1 MRQKEKPLSRVCCT
15 FVPTFDSF
23 ENNDKQFIKFII
35 NLNTVI
41 MRIFT
46 KSLLVLVMLCIAGA
60 MSAKKEV
67 VQEGVENLVKSH
79 DYSVAQT
86 NHGWMGGLPD
96 GVTVSVDNQA
106 GYLMI
111 DNPSDEGDNYT
122 IQLLC
127 ATGVT
132 YKAGSDYKIV
142 ITYTWE
148 VAQGD
153 DTSKDVWFE
162 AFTSWG
168 GRHGQWTTITA
179 GAQDHTATLNW
190 TNLPTSSNP
199 NDGGVMIQ
207 CRKAKGVLKIKKVDV
222 YEVNPKTIEYE
233 WVDVNVAEA
242 YKKEYPSTVVTKVPL
257 DGEIVVESPAKAAE
271 GGQEWDTQFFIQA
284 KQTIPAGKVIKLSFE
299 YKASSAQNVGTQCHE
314 KAGNYIHWQA
324 LSTGYEDFGTN
335 WKTYDQLFTIPS
347 QCDGQ
352 PHMDGENYAG
362 FDNNFQSIAF
372 NLTKDAAMTYYFRN
386 IKIQLDNDDII
397 DELRPE
403 YRPET
408 AVSVD
413 VEINDTD
420 PAIVAKK
427 TALLTAINRAKDA
440 DRTNKTKASMKA
452 LDDAIT
458 EGYKLFAPEAQKK
471 TITVTIPVTVKQD
484 LTFKTEDYCTA
495 QWTEADKTLSWGT
508 GGWGNADW
516 TFMAAQNVSGDVT
529 EWTKMHL
536 KATDFVNSKENKLKV
551 VFKEN
556 DGSNPPAG
564 PTTEFVVEFGED
576 GVAEI
581 DLAAADWK
589 CDRTKLQ
596 DLTVYGM
603 ERTDATVAATV
614 KVTEAWLEKKGEDK
628 VEDQVV
634 DKSREE
640 ILAQLTAGAQA
651 IRVAII
657 NLEDRPAPAAEA
669 EVPAGWKSVIKNGTF
684 ETEDMSSFFI
694 VEPDGEGLRQ
704 AVREDYAGKDDHYA
718 AVVRSKDNPATD
730 WDAQIFFKANEMI
743 PVGKKIHVEFDY
755 RSDVAGQADTQ
766 CHNQPTQY
774 IHWACVGSPN
784 FKDEWQHYTY
794 DTTIPTQC
802 DGTTADGGY
811 LKNFQ
816 TIAFNLSK
824 NKKATTFY
832 IDNVI
837 FWVEDDA
844 TIINSVE
851 TTNGESEYFDLQ
863 GRRVAQPGKGLYIKN
878 GKVVLVK

>member
-1 MRQKEKPLSRVCCT
+1 
-15 FVPTFDSF
+15 
-23 ENNDKQFIKFII
+23 
-35 NLNTVI
+35 
-41 MRIFT
+41 
-46 KSLLVLVMLCIAGA
+46 MLCIAGV
-60 MSAKKEV
+60 MSAKKVV
-67 VQEGVENLVKSH
+67 VQEGVKQLVRTIDYGAGASYGWNQCPSGASLAVQDGCLVIDNTSTDGDFYTFQFFAFDGVPYHAGSTYELRITYKFVDGDDNANNNAVWLRLGSWDGTPTHYGVSLPASDEFTTKVETWENYYGDV
-79 DYSVAQT
+79 
-86 NHGWMGGLPD
+86 NGGLMWQ
-96 GVTVSVDNQA
+96 S
-106 GYLMI
+106 
-111 DNPSDEGDNYT
+111 
-122 IQLLC
+122 
-127 ATGVT
+127 
-132 YKAGSDYKIV
+132 
-142 ITYTWE
+142 
-148 VAQGD
+148 
-153 DTSKDVWFE
+153 
-162 AFTSWG
+162 
-168 GRHGQWTTITA
+168 R
-179 GAQDHTATLNW
+179 
-190 TNLPTSSNP
+190 
-199 NDGGVMIQ
+199 
-207 CRKAKGVLKIKKVDV
+207 GVLGTFYVKKFEI

-242 YKKEYPSTVVTKVPL
+242 YKKEHPSTVITNVPI
-257 DGEIVVESPAKAAE
+257 DGEIVVESPAKVE
-271 GGQEWDTQFFIQA
+271 GGQEHDTQFWIKA
-284 KQTIPAGKVIKLSFE
+284 KQAIPAGTVIKLSFE

-314 KAGNYIHWQA
+314 KPGNYIHWQA

-347 QCDGQ
+347 QCDGK

-508 GGWGNADW
+508 GGWGNPDW
-516 TFMAAQNVSGDVT
+516 TFMAAQDVSGDVT

-634 DKSREE
+634 DKTREE

-657 NLEDRPAPAAEA
+657 NLEDRPAPIAEL
-669 EVPAGWKSVIKNGTF
+669 EVPAGWKSVIINGTL
-684 ETEDMSSFFI
+684 EGSDMSCFFSKDNSSDPYTS
-694 VEPDGEGLRQ
+694 V
-704 AVREDYAGKDDHYA
+704 AVDYEGKDDHKA
-718 AVVRSKDNPATD
+718 IVLQTGGSKAGTD
-730 WDAQIFFKANEMI
+730 WEDQFFIRATESI
-743 PVGKKIHVEFDY
+743 PAGKKFHVEFDY
-755 RSDVAGQADTQ
+755 RSDIDASGDTQ
-766 CHNQPTQY
+766 CHEQPGNY
-774 IHWACVGSPN
+774 IHWSCINSPS
-784 FKDEWQHYTY
+784 FKSDWQHYTFEG
-794 DTTIPTQC
+794 TVPSQC
-802 DGTTADGGY
+802 DGKPNDSNTFM
-811 LKNFQ
+811 KNFQ

-824 NKKATTFY
+824 TRKDVKFVF
-832 IDNVI
+832 DNI
-837 FWVEDDA
+837 QFWVEDDA
-844 TIINSVE
+844 TIIKSVE